1 MEREKHCP
9 ECGEAVGMDERFCP
23 NCGMELPKAEEEKD
37 TSVIGAGARANIM
50 GGINKTTTT
59 HNNVNTS
66 NVDNSSTV
74 NHNTTYVVNEKK
86 KEFCEVCGNPLEEKH
101 ARCPKCGKEI
111 CLDCKVKGKNRCVEC
126 EKKAM
131 NDYRVAFQQ
140 FLMTSNGN
148 ISAAGRQLMN
158 QKARELDVEDVKTQI
173 EQELLEVYKSTN
185 KAVQPEVAPMSG
197 SVDSGSPIY
206 DVQERGVGALGGQK
220 AIRPER
226 KKSKGNGVWIIIVA
240 ILVAIVAVF
249 VLLNG
254 DKKKD
259 ASSTPVQEKQIQ
271 QEQTVQP
278 TIEVPSETKTPQ
290 RAVPTETLVVVEEPV
305 SQPVVVEKPD
315 ANYDAG
321 MKAYEAGN
329 GLDAINAFKKS
340 GSAKAYYMLG
350 LIYENGCGNVGKNAM
365 MARKNFKKAAQMGS
379 EEAKAKL

>member
-1 MEREKHCP
+1 MSKEKYCP
-9 ECGEAVGMDERFCP
+9 ECGESIGVDERFCP
-23 NCGMELPKAEEEKD
+23 NCGMELPVEIEEKD
-37 TSVIGAGARANIM
+37 TPIVGVGARANIM

-74 NHNTTYVVNEKK
+74 NHHTTYVVNEKK

-140 FLMTSNGN
+140 FIMTSGGV
-148 ISAAGRQLMN
+148 IGTAGRQILN
-158 QKARELDVEDVKTQI
+158 QKSIELDVEDVKNEI
-173 EQELLEVYKSTN
+173 EEKLLNECKPTVKS
-185 KAVQPEVAPMSG
+185 VQPEV
-197 SVDSGSPIY
+197 VPIATM
-206 DVQERGVGALGGQK
+206 VGTVSQATGMKGVGTSDGRK
-220 AIRPER
+220 AMCAN
-226 KKSKGNGVWIIIVA
+226 KNNNVVWIIVVS
-240 ILVAIVAVF
+240 ILVAIIAAF
-249 VLLNG
+249 ILLNG
-254 DKKKD
+254 DKD
-259 ASSTPVQEKQIQ
+259 AEVFSTLAPEKQIQ
-271 QEQTVQP
+271 QEQKIQP
-278 TIEVPSETKTPQ
+278 TIEVPGETKVSQ
-290 RAVPTETLVVVEEPV
+290 KAVSVEKPAIVEESA
-305 SQPVVVEKPD
+305 SQSVTMDKPD

-340 GSAKAYYMLG
+340 GSAKSYYMLG

>member
-1 MEREKHCP
+1 MSKEKYCP
-9 ECGEAVGMDERFCP
+9 ECGESIGVDERFCP
-23 NCGMELPKAEEEKD
+23 NCGMEVPVEIEGKD
-37 TSVIGAGARANIM
+37 TPIVGVGARANIM

-74 NHNTTYVVNEKK
+74 NHHTTYVVNEKK

-140 FLMTSNGN
+140 FIMTSEG
-148 ISAAGRQLMN
+148 IIGAAGRQILN
-158 QKARELDVEDVKTQI
+158 QKSIELDVEDVKNEI
-173 EQELLEVYKSTN
+173 EEKLLNEYKPTVKS
-185 KAVQPEVAPMSG
+185 VQPEV
-197 SVDSGSPIY
+197 VPIATM
-206 DVQERGVGALGGQK
+206 VGTVSQATGMKGVGTSDGRK
-220 AIRPER
+220 AMHAN
-226 KKSKGNGVWIIIVA
+226 KNNNVVWIIVVS
-240 ILVAIVAVF
+240 ILVAIIVVF

-254 DKKKD
+254 DRKNEVLPIP
-259 ASSTPVQEKQIQ
+259 SPEKQIQ
-271 QEQTVQP
+271 QEQVVQT
-278 TIEVPSETKTPQ
+278 TIEVQSETKATQ
-290 RAVPTETLVVVEEPV
+290 KVAPTEEPAVVEEMVSEPV
-305 SQPVVVEKPD
+305 TVDKPD

-321 MKAYEAGN
+321 MKAYEASN
-329 GLDAINAFKKS
+329 GLDAISAFQKS
-340 GSAKAYYMLG
+340 GSAKSYYMLG